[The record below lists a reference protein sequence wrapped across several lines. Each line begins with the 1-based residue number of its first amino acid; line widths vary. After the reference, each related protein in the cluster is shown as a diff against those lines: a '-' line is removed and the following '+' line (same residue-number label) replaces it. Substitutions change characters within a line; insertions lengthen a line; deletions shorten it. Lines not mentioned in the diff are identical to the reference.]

1 MLCTISIRQE
11 KNKHGDVI
19 GVLEQAYLHYF
30 ETFGLKLLLI
40 PNGGDVD
47 YYFKHFPIERVI
59 LSGGND
65 VDPLLY
71 GGKRSENSSI
81 APERD
86 ATEKR
91 MIELALEKKIPL
103 LGICRGM
110 QFLNVYFGGKLV
122 VLKDVLGE
130 GAHPSGK
137 DHSLNIV
144 TDQDVLGSKVMVNS
158 FHNQGLTQKELSP
171 QLRMFAVSDEGIVEG
186 FYHPSLPLVGIQW
199 HPERRSPDMVFN
211 EKLVRMFVQG
221 EGWWKK

>member
-1 MLCTISIRQE
+1 M
-11 KNKHGDVI
+11 K
-19 GVLEQAYLHYF
+19 
-30 ETFGLKLLLI
+30 
-40 PNGGDVD
+40 
-47 YYFKHFPIERVI
+47 VI

-199 HPERRSPDMVFN
+199 HPERRSPDTEFN

-221 EGWWKK
+221 EGWWKR

>member
-1 MLCTISIRQE
+1 MLCAISIRQE
-11 KNKHGDVI
+11 KNKHGDAI

-30 ETFGLKLLLI
+30 KTFGLKLLLI
-40 PNGGDVD
+40 PNGSDVD

-71 GGKRSENSSI
+71 GGKRGESSSI

-91 MIELALEKKIPL
+91 MVELALQKNMPL

-110 QFLNVYFGGKLV
+110 QFLNVHFGGKLIT
-122 VLKDVLGE
+122 LEDVFGE
-130 GAHPSGK
+130 GAHPPGM

-144 TDQDVLGSKVMVNS
+144 TDQDVFGSKVMVNS

-199 HPERRSPDMVFN
+199 HPERRSPDTAFN
-211 EKLVRMFVQG
+211 EKLIAAFVNG
-221 EGWWKK
+221 ESFWSK